1 MNGETTKYRYYEASS
16 QSIVTIPVSIAR
28 SLGWENGDEIF
39 IKMEVLGKEKGLF
52 LFKKENA

>member
-16 QSIVTIPVSIAR
+16 QSIITIPVSIAR